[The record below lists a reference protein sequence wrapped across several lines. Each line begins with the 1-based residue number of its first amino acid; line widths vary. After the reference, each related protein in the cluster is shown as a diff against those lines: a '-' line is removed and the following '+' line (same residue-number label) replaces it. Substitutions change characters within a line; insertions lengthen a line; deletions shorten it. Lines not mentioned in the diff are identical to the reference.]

1 MHGSNESHWKS
12 QPMGGGTCLENRLRE
27 IAWGFDSP
35 LFRDV
40 HGIPR
45 QPGSGPEPPSKADRA
60 DTRKSQPIGAGTAL
74 LARQLERAY
83 GFDSRLF
90 RIETQGPVMGRPGV
104 VEQD

>member
-1 MHGSNESHWKS
+1 
-12 QPMGGGTCLENRLRE
+12 MGGGTCLENRLRE